1 MRTPEPQPVRR
12 TRYLPEDVGQYIRL
26 SYWGT
31 WDRVIAVRDDGRWV
45 AVVGLTPIN
54 GDWDYEG
61 KVGQPRYHCTSPEGD
76 LAVAAL
82 PEKVE
87 ETVRAHG
94 LGWVLDARPGDLAR
108 RFLKNGVSDRVLEEM
123 LRGAIS

>member
-1 MRTPEPQPVRR
+1 MTAPKPQPVRR
-12 TRYLPEDVGQYIRL
+12 THYLPEDVGNYIRL

-31 WDRVIAVRDDGRWV
+31 WDRVIAVEDGGRWV

-54 GDWDYEG
+54 GAWDRED
-61 KVGQPRYHCTSPEGD
+61 KVGDPRCHCTSPEGD
-76 LAVAAL
+76 LMVEAL

-87 ETVRAHG
+87 EAVRAHG
-94 LGWVLDARPGDLAR
+94 LGWVLDASPGDLAK
-108 RFLKNGVSDRVLEEM
+108 RFLDDGVSDSVLEGM